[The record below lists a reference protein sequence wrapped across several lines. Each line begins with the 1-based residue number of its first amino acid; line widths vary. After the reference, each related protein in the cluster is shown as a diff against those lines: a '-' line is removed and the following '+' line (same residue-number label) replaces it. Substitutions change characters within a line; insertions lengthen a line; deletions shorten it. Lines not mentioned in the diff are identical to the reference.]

1 MKKYI
6 LNAIAIFTFATGL
19 SSCGDSFLETMK
31 SALIVGQFIFVY
43 IVCKSCG
50 TDSHRFVTHS
60 SGFSLGQVLRKNLSL
75 LRDIRLTVYLI

>member
-1 MKKYI
+1 VEVAEPQAK
-6 LNAIAIFTFATGL
+6 
-19 SSCGDSFLETMK
+19 SCVLGVFLK
-31 SALIVGQFIFVY
+31 SALIVGQFKFIY

-50 TDSHRFVTHS
+50 TYSHRFVTHS